1 MIVVSLLGIF
11 FGAVYETLIAGLRT
25 VNAGNDREALRQQLS
40 NALDRLTREASAANN
55 VDRAQDQRFQFDADL
70 DGDGNDEDNINYV
83 VQNGGLDR
91 EYSGDTVTLVK
102 NVSSLDF
109 DYIDQNGA
117 SYGTC
122 DSTSSCGS
130 NCCRSEVRV
139 VQITITG
146 TRGNESMSV
155 AGAAYLR
162 DM

>member
-1 MIVVSLLGIF
+1 MTLLGIF
-11 FGAVYETLIAGLRT
+11 FGAVYETLIGGLRI
-25 VNAGNDREALRQQLS
+25 VNAGSDRERLRQQLA
-40 NALDRLTREASAANN
+40 NTLDRLTREASAASN

-70 DGDGNDEDNINYV
+70 DGDGNNEDNINYV

-91 EYSGDTVTLVK
+91 VYSGDTVTLVK

-109 DYIDQNGA
+109 DYIDQNGTTNA
-117 SYGTC
+117 TC

-146 TRGNESMSV
+146 TVGSESMSV
-155 AGAAYLR
+155 AGAVCLR